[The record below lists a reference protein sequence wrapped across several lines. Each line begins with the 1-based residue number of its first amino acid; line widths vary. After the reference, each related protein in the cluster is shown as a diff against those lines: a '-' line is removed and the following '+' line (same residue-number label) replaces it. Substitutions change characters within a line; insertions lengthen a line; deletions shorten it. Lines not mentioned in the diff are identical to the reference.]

1 MKEVAEM
8 TGHLTPSALEEELK
22 KLNTPNHNI
31 YLYHMKLQY
40 REAIQREIAMIRDR
54 DIHVLED
61 GEVIQI

>member
-1 MKEVAEM
+1 
-8 TGHLTPSALEEELK
+8 
-22 KLNTPNHNI
+22 
-31 YLYHMKLQY
+31 MKLQY